1 MEEREYR
8 LLCGEFKTGY
18 ENVIKHIQ
26 GEVQTSYVEQRKIED
41 FVYFKVDEIGYYDE
55 MTGTMEK
62 NLYGLHS
69 VGVAFT
75 MVFQF
80 DGEKIQMFIGA
91 NRSSISKIYNILN
104 GKYRIFSSN
113 MESEYLL
120 SSYEIFRNDCYNYA
134 GVLRG
139 NFIAENVSE
148 QKNTVIDQIVSGC
161 FGTKFSVVII
171 ATPLEKRSVV
181 EISDAWND
189 LLSTGE
195 MIKSRQIS
203 ERDER
208 TVVAYNTTD
217 YNMLSYLKI
226 VETYY
231 NIFSKGIHCG
241 LWNTTMKYYTEYE
254 ETAEEI
260 AGIIT
265 ANTFSKEL
273 NTSFHRIKIQ
283 KSSMRYC
290 DDFLENMNY
299 IEVGKGIEI
308 GFPVFSSLLSN
319 EELGMVMELPQKDI
333 PGIAIKQNVSFDVN
347 RKEDGGISLG
357 NILYRG
363 KATCHEYTFDRNE
376 FIRHTLVVGLTG
388 SGKTNTLKNI
398 LVNLYN
404 DNEPIPFMVIEP
416 AKREYWELY
425 KYGCDNLNIFP
436 LGSKECNF
444 AINPFQR
451 TGKVP
456 LQTHIDF
463 VFAAFKASFIMYTPM
478 PYVLEQAIYS
488 IYEDCGWN
496 IEEDENRYGE
506 LYPTIENL
514 YYKIPSIVEKMGYEG
529 KMKSD
534 LISSLQARINT
545 LRVGIKGNVLNVKKS
560 FPMENLLNTNTIIE
574 LENIADDE
582 VKAFIMS
589 LLLINVN
596 EWRMSQKDTQK
607 EIRHLFLIEEAHRLL
622 KNIKSGTGEN
632 ADPRGNAVE
641 FFCNMLAE
649 LRSKGQAFIIA
660 EQIPSKLAPD
670 VMDNTNLK
678 IVHRLVTENE
688 RNLMGKSMNM
698 NEKQIGYLSSLEQ
711 GVAAVYGEGDYSPKL
726 IKPEYIGN
734 EVLWE
739 RKEMRHD
746 EVCQICNST
755 LVPKEENQC
764 KLEYGCTIC
773 PFSCKKE
780 KRKVIYEYVSKEIIQ
795 EKAEILKSNFNIYEF
810 ENILLEIMSE
820 LKRQTDEYEKYAFC
834 FVKELV
840 EKMRIDTK
848 EINMVYDKFYLLNRE
863 LC

>member
-1 MEEREYR
+1 MEERQYR
-8 LLCGEFKTGY
+8 LLCEEFKTGY
-18 ENVIKHIQ
+18 ENVVKHIQ
-26 GEVQTSYVEQRKIED
+26 GEVQAGYVEQRKIEE
-41 FVYFKVDEIGYYDE
+41 FVYFKLDEIGYYDE
-55 MTGTMEK
+55 MLGLMEK
-62 NLYGLHS
+62 NLYGLHN
-69 VGVAFT
+69 VGLTFS

-80 DGEKIQMFIGA
+80 DGEKIQIFIGA
-91 NRSSISKIYNILN
+91 NRNNISKIYNILN
-104 GKYRIFSSN
+104 GKYLVFSSN
-113 MESEYLL
+113 MESEYFL
-120 SSYEIFRNDCYNYA
+120 SSYEVFENDCYNYS

-161 FGTKFSVVII
+161 FGTRFSIVIL
-171 ATPLEKRSVV
+171 ATPLEKSNVV
-181 EISDAWND
+181 EISDAWNA

-195 MIKSRQIS
+195 MIKSRQVS
-203 ERDER
+203 ERDDR

-217 YNMLSYLKI
+217 YNIISYLKI

-231 NIFSKGIHCG
+231 NIFSKGIYCG

-254 ETAEEI
+254 ETAEAI
-260 AGIIT
+260 AGIIS

-273 NTSFHRIKIQ
+273 KTSFHRIIIP
-283 KSSMRYC
+283 KSNMKYC
-290 DDFLENMNY
+290 DEFIENMNY

-308 GFPVFSSLLSN
+308 GFPLLSSILSN
-319 EELGMVMELPQKDI
+319 EELGMLIELPQKDI
-333 PGIAIKQNVSFDVN
+333 PGITIKQNVSFDVN
-347 RKEDGGISLG
+347 RKENKGISLG

-363 KATCHEYTFDRNE
+363 KTTCHEYMFDRNE

-404 DNEPIPFMVIEP
+404 DNEAIPFMVIEP

-425 KYGCDNLNIFP
+425 KYGCDNLSIFSI
-436 LGSKECNF
+436 GSKDDIF

-451 TGKVP
+451 VGNIP

-463 VFAAFKASFIMYTPM
+463 AFAAFKASFIMYTPM

-496 IEEDENRYGE
+496 IEEDINRYGE

-514 YYKIPSIVEKMGYEG
+514 YHKIPIIVEKMGYEG

-534 LISSLQARINT
+534 LISSLQARINS
-545 LRVGIKGNVLNVKKS
+545 LRIGIKGNVLNVKKS
-560 FPMENLLNTNTIIE
+560 YPMKNLMNTNVIIE
-574 LENIADDE
+574 LENIADDD

-596 EWRMSQKDTQK
+596 ELRISQKDSQK
-607 EIRHLFLIEEAHRLL
+607 KIRHLILIEEAHRLL

-660 EQIPSKLAPD
+660 DQIPSKLAPD
-670 VMDNTNLK
+670 IMDNTNLK

-688 RNLMGKSMNM
+688 RNLIGKSMNM
-698 NEKQIGYLSSLEQ
+698 NEKQIDHISTFQQ
-711 GVAAVYGEGDYSPKL
+711 GIAAVYGEGDYGPKL
-726 IKPEYIGN
+726 IKSKYISDGIIS
-734 EVLWE
+734 E
-739 RKEMRHD
+739 RKYMSHY
-746 EVCQICNST
+746 EVCQICNSR
-755 LVPKEENQC
+755 LIPKAENQC
-764 KLEYGCTIC
+764 KLEYGCSLC

-780 KRKVIYEYVSKEIIQ
+780 KRKVIYEYISEEMIQ
-795 EKAEILKSNFNIYEF
+795 EKAENLKSNFNMYEF
-810 ENILLEIMSE
+810 ESILLEIMSE
-820 LKRQTDEYEKYAFC
+820 LKRQTDEYEKYTFC

-840 EKMRIDTK
+840 RRMGIEEKDRWAIYK
-848 EINMVYDKFYLLNRE
+848 NFLAFFRE
-863 LC
+863 